1 MKKIY
6 VLFAS
11 LVIGTA
17 AFAQCTVNP
26 SLFGPSNNTNYS
38 IIPDTATNLPLAYV
52 LQAYTT
58 DLQFHVKPDTT
69 NPPSAPPGTYDITEV
84 HIDSVV
90 GLPANFAYLPN
101 PSNGTFTTTSATPPG
116 TGYGCVAVTGSPVA
130 GQEVGGPN
138 SDGIYPITVYYT
150 ATVVVFNIPVP
161 QPGGTIQGYRVHIMP
176 ASSVPTVEN
185 TVFAVNFSAPNPA
198 DTKADFKYTS
208 PNAGSMQFTMYNV
221 LGSVVKKES
230 VSASKGT
237 NHYVLETASMPAGV
251 YLCSFRMGDTVVTRR
266 ITVSH

>member
-38 IIPDTATNLPLAYV
+38 IIPDTIVNLPLAYV
-52 LQAYTT
+52 GQGYTT
-58 DLQFHVKPDTT
+58 DLQFHIKPDTT
-69 NPPSAPPGTYDITEV
+69 VTSPIPATFPITQV
-84 HIDSVV
+84 HIDSVS
-90 GLPANFAYLPN
+90 GLPAGFAYLPN
-101 PSNGTFTTTSATPPG
+101 PSSGTFTTTTATPPG
-116 TGYGCVAVTGSPVA
+116 TGYGCVAVTGNPTA
-130 GQEVGGPN
+130 GQELGGPN
-138 SDGIYPITVYYT
+138 SDGVYPIIVYVT
-150 ATVVVFNIPVP
+150 ATVVVFSVP
-161 QPGGTIQGYRVHIMP
+161 TPTTSTFEGYKVHIMP
-176 ASSVPTVEN
+176 ANSVPTVEN
-185 TVFAVNFSAPNPA
+185 TVFSVNFSAPNPA

-208 PNAGSMQFTMYNV
+208 PNAGNMQFTMYNV

-230 VSASKGT
+230 ISASKGT